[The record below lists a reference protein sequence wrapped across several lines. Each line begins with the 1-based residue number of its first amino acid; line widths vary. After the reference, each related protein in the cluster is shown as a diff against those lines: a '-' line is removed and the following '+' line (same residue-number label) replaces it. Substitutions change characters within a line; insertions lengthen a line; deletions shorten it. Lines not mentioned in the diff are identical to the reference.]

1 MSNNIYTVKPSYL
14 FGATLAAGS
23 LLIWVSGTNISFN
36 VAVMI
41 AVMAFYI
48 FFIYK
53 NKNLSISKEQKA
65 DSCYYLGFILT
76 LIAMIN
82 TLITLDVENIGS
94 IFNTVVRDFGL
105 ALVTTIVGLVA
116 RIIWLQL
123 ESSNA
128 FDGEETIREKLIAE
142 AQELETQTQRIT
154 GAFTT
159 LAVDAERVATPLSKN
174 LNDLSKTKHKDKH
187 LIGTG
192 MNSLNE
198 TINFL
203 KISVSLNFKNF
214 LIMPPAYY
222 KYQDKDV
229 INFYSKIIEAVPECQ
244 IVLYNFEKL
253 CGYKFSIKCVEELV
267 KKFPKQI
274 VGVKDSSYNLFESL
288 KLENF
293 SVMPGSETK
302 LLKGLE
308 CGCSGIITATCNA
321 TAQLARKVYDD
332 FNNGNDQSYNQ
343 KLIDVRNTF
352 EKYNL
357 ISSLHTF
364 FSKNDGIYKNL
375 LPPLSLLND
384 LEDKDLTQSLKILN
398 FETNSQLAA

>member
-1 MSNNIYTVKPSYL
+1 MSVFNADLSLNNEK
-14 FGATLAAGS
+14 
-23 LLIWVSGTNISFN
+23 
-36 VAVMI
+36 
-41 AVMAFYI
+41 
-48 FFIYK
+48 
-53 NKNLSISKEQKA
+53 
-65 DSCYYLGFILT
+65 
-76 LIAMIN
+76 
-82 TLITLDVENIGS
+82 
-94 IFNTVVRDFGL
+94 
-105 ALVTTIVGLVA
+105 TIDHA
-116 RIIWLQL
+116 
-123 ESSNA
+123 
-128 FDGEETIREKLIAE
+128 EKLIDQGCHGTVIFGSTGQ
-142 AQELETQTQRIT
+142 AQLIPVSEKIKL
-154 GAFTT
+154 
-159 LAVDAERVATPLSKN
+159 
-174 LNDLSKTKHKDKH
+174 LNDLSKTKYKGKH

-203 KISVSLNFKNF
+203 KISVSLDFKKF

-229 INFYSKIIEAVPECQ
+229 INFYSRIIEAVPECK

-253 CGYKFSIKCVEELV
+253 SGYKFSIKCVEELV

-274 VGVKDSSYNLFESL
+274 VGVKDSSYNLFENL

-364 FSKNDGIYKNL
+364 FSKDDEIYKNL

-384 LEDKDLTQSLKILN
+384 LEDKDLMQSLKTLN
-398 FETNSQLAA
+398 FKSDSQLAA